1 MSEERAAW
9 LRLLRTPRLGS
20 VGLLQGLERFGNAAA
35 WVASAERPKALP
47 SDPAEI
53 DCRWLE
59 RPQRSLLTWND
70 PDYPALLRQIPD
82 PPAALWIAGEPSA
95 LWLPQLAI
103 VGSRNASAG
112 GLALAGDFASTLA
125 RSGLAIT
132 SGLALGID
140 GVAHRACLDAGG
152 ITLAAVGH
160 GPDQIYPRSHR
171 PLAEKIVVNGAVVSE
186 FPPGTAPRPGHFPRR
201 NRIIA
206 GLALGTLVVEAG
218 LASGSLITARLASE
232 AGREVFAIPGSIHNP
247 LAKGCHRLIR
257 DGARLVE
264 SAQEIYDELRPLAQ
278 QWAQDLRAH
287 LIEAPDAPKS
297 AAQGKVGTDDAEY
310 LALRK
315 AMGYDPVS
323 MDLLVE
329 RTGLTVNQLSS
340 MLLKL
345 ELDGEVV
352 TTPGGR
358 YSRTLER
365 G

>member
-35 WVASAERPKALP
+35 WVASAERPKALL
-47 SDPAEI
+47 SAPAEI

-140 GVAHRACLDAGG
+140 VDQQHVLAG
-152 ITLAAVGH
+152 
-160 GPDQIYPRSHR
+160 QRQ
-171 PLAEKIVVNGAVVSE
+171 
-186 FPPGTAPRPGHFPRR
+186 
-201 NRIIA
+201 A
-206 GLALGTLVVEAG
+206 GSQVDGG
-218 LASGSLITARLASE
+218 RRLA
-232 AGREVFAIPGSIHNP
+232 
-247 LAKGCHRLIR
+247 
-257 DGARLVE
+257 
-264 SAQEIYDELRPLAQ
+264 
-278 QWAQDLRAH
+278 
-287 LIEAPDAPKS
+287 DAAFGQSNGNFPH
-297 AAQGKVGTDDAEY
+297 G
-310 LALRK
+310 
-315 AMGYDPVS
+315 
-323 MDLLVE
+323 LL
-329 RTGLTVNQLSS
+329 LW
-340 MLLKL
+340 
-345 ELDGEVV
+345 
-352 TTPGGR
+352 
-358 YSRTLER
+358 
-365 G
+365 